1 MIKTIKV
8 FPPIGVAR
16 LGNSRDEFFIGPER
30 PLDFA
35 TPAGGYRDASG
46 RIKRQ
51 AARFRLFGF
60 DENGKLAGEVTMD
73 QAEEITWTVHVAN
86 TKAAADRFFGRNER
100 NPGPRNAAARD
111 RSQLRLDPGPVSVT
125 GKNVAFPDLARSR
138 AAGQAKEFLIN
149 QQFLDRPIRL
159 TLGTATTD
167 DEGRLLV
174 LGGHGESKS
183 PTNATLHGPGSNFAN
198 HDGWYDDVSD
208 GKVGATVRLKGGTSP
223 TVVGAWVIVAPPKY
237 APDIHHVVSLYDTLL
252 QRAVDERMMPSP
264 FADPAFKPSIAE
276 DILPLLVRAA
286 NVRWVYSGGDA
297 EFDAGASF
305 HRLFNPLPPA
315 AKAVIFNKLSLPP
328 AKPGDPAAGGGDM
341 PRMFSDLY
349 RDGTNG
355 TLTKTQHKMIEMWK
369 NGTTVAGT
377 PPSPGDPITPNG
389 LTRAALEPCVG
400 GAFYPGI
407 EASWKI
413 RDVFPFVEPF
423 RLDPSRVQPG
433 DVSSQMSLPW
443 QSDFL
448 DCAVETPQDTGET
461 LVWWPAQR
469 PIDVLRAGSNTYVP
483 WARTTP
489 NGTREMSVEEMVT
502 QWPDLGF
509 LVARNGRIE
518 DSRT

>member
-174 LGGHGESKS
+174 LGGQRSRPPMQPYTGRVRTS
-183 PTNATLHGPGSNFAN
+183 PITT
-198 HDGWYDDVSD
+198 
-208 GKVGATVRLKGGTSP
+208 GGTM
-223 TVVGAWVIVAPPKY
+223 TCRTGRWA
-237 APDIHHVVSLYDTLL
+237 
-252 QRAVDERMMPSP
+252 RPSG
-264 FADPAFKPSIAE
+264 S
-276 DILPLLVRAA
+276 
-286 NVRWVYSGGDA
+286 
-297 EFDAGASF
+297 
-305 HRLFNPLPPA
+305 
-315 AKAVIFNKLSLPP
+315 
-328 AKPGDPAAGGGDM
+328 
-341 PRMFSDLY
+341 
-349 RDGTNG
+349 
-355 TLTKTQHKMIEMWK
+355 
-369 NGTTVAGT
+369 
-377 PPSPGDPITPNG
+377 
-389 LTRAALEPCVG
+389 RAALPRRSS
-400 GAFYPGI
+400 APG
-407 EASWKI
+407 
-413 RDVFPFVEPF
+413 
-423 RLDPSRVQPG
+423 
-433 DVSSQMSLPW
+433 
-443 QSDFL
+443 
-448 DCAVETPQDTGET
+448 
-461 LVWWPAQR
+461 
-469 PIDVLRAGSNTYVP
+469 
-483 WARTTP
+483 
-489 NGTREMSVEEMVT
+489 
-502 QWPDLGF
+502 
-509 LVARNGRIE
+509 
-518 DSRT
+518 